1 MSTVERRATIRGTAT
16 AKAELVERLEDLG
29 LEIESAMTA
38 IAGDRLD
45 AFEQSVRRQEIACNR
60 LSALAGELAPRVAN
74 GFPSDP
80 EGDTALNLR
89 LRAATAAIKALNAQY
104 SALLRHS
111 GHSLRLL
118 ASLSVA
124 STGYAGRS
132 RRPVNQ
138 PRQQTWSCE
147 V

>member
-1 MSTVERRATIRGTAT
+1 MSTVERRATIRGGTT

-60 LSALAGELAPRVAN
+60 LSALAGDLVPRLSD
-74 GFPSDP
+74 GLPSESEKDS
-80 EGDTALNLR
+80 ALNLR

-118 ASLSVA
+118 ASLSGV

-132 RRPVNQ
+132 RPLLNQ

-147 V
+147 G